1 MEKKKNSW
9 QLGVLAFCLLMT
21 LASEIWKIQVEV
33 KLRQEEKIVK
43 EEYHPAVESEEK
55 KQEAQPVSEE
65 KPDLAEENIRV
76 LLMTS
81 GYTSYYH
88 QQVTAVLDGKT
99 VAYSREN
106 LPLTGEG
113 APVVL
118 NASDGEG
125 ICIQSIERTQGN
137 PVYQGKIEIYHT
149 QEGFLLVNEVPLETY
164 LCAVVPSEMPSDYE
178 TEALKAQAVCARTY
192 AVRQM
197 QDQRLQEYHAM
208 VDDSVEYQVYQ
219 NIAPQPAT
227 TQAVKETA
235 GEILCQNGEPIQA
248 YYFSTSA
255 GMTSTDEVWEAQEE
269 ASYLK
274 SVVCDYDAKEPWSS
288 WQADLPVELINEKIK
303 QTFGEGK
310 LESAEAVKRSQGGA
324 LTQINLYTDAGNYE
338 IHREYDIRE
347 FFSVSGHTIT
357 LQEGETQGGNLLP
370 SAYFTFEPYY
380 QQGVLAG
387 YHLEGKGYGHG
398 VGMSQTGAN
407 HMAKEGKNY
416 EDILNYFFLNVQL
429 TSM

>member
-9 QLGVLAFCLLMT
+9 QIGVLTVCLLMT
-21 LASEIWKIQVEV
+21 LVSEIWKIQMEV
-33 KLRQEEKIVK
+33 NLRQEKKVIK
-43 EEYHPAVESEEK
+43 EEYRPVSDSDTNK
-55 KQEAQPVSEE
+55 KKPVPVSEKISDMEE
-65 KPDLAEENIRV
+65 KNIRV

-81 GYTSYYH
+81 GYTSYFH
-88 QQVTAVLDGKT
+88 EQVTAVCDGKSIT
-99 VAYSREN
+99 YNRES
-106 LPLTGEG
+106 LPEG
-113 APVVL
+113 DPVVL

-125 ICIQSIERTQGN
+125 ICIPSIERTQGN
-137 PVYQGKIEIYHT
+137 PIYQGKIEIYNT
-149 QEGFLLVNEVPLETY
+149 PEGILLVNEVPLETY

-197 QDQRLQEYHAM
+197 RDQRLQEYHAM

-219 NIAPQPAT
+219 NIAPQPST
-227 TQAVKETA
+227 TQAVEATK
-235 GEILCQNGEPIQA
+235 GEILCQNKEPIQA

-255 GMTSTDEVWEAQEE
+255 GITSTDEVWEAKEE

-274 SVVCDYDAKEPWSS
+274 SVVCEYDAGEPWSS
-288 WQADLPVELINEKIK
+288 WQADLPVELLNEKIT
-303 QTFGEGK
+303 QTFGGGT

-324 LTQINLYTDAGNYE
+324 LTQVNLYTDKGTYE

-357 LQEGETQGGNLLP
+357 LQEGETQGGALLP

-380 QQGVLAG
+380 QQGILAG

-407 HMAKEGKNY
+407 HMAKEGKSY
-416 EDILNYFFLNVQL
+416 RDILNYFFLNVQL